1 MIRETLTNWM
11 LGIAAAVLILSIFA
25 MLDEQQEQAD
35 AEAYKQEAIKQA
47 QAEKKQRQR
56 ELKALSI
63 EAEYMTGVRMVSK

>member
-1 MIRETLTNWM
+1 MTRETLTNWM

-47 QAEKKQRQR
+47 QEEKKQLQR
-56 ELKALSI
+56 ELRALSI

>member
-1 MIRETLTNWM
+1 MTRETLTNWM

-47 QAEKKQRQR
+47 QVEKKQMQH
-56 ELKALSI
+56 ELRALSI